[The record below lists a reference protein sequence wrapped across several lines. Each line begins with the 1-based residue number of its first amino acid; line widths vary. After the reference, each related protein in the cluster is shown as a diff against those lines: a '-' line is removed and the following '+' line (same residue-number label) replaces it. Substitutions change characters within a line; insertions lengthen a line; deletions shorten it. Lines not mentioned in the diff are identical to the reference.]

1 MDVPAALVEISAR
14 SKLRE
19 ARASHFETLLLPQPL
34 ASCPACW
41 LNVRDGQP
49 GHGPRHAH
57 RQSTDD
63 CVFGVVRI
71 RTWHE
76 WLKAIY
82 AMDEHDHTGKDEPAR
97 KPAHDEVAKTGR
109 VKFSV

>member
-76 WLKAIY
+76 WLKAIH